1 MTTQAQARPR
11 RAPRSAAPA
20 TARKAVTSRQPTRR
34 PVLHALTAAE
44 EAVRRD
50 SMHIRIPMLGE
61 LQLPPREEVAFLG
74 GVAALAVVGVLEWPV
89 AVLLGVGHELAT
101 NRHNKLLRAFG
112 EALEES

>member
-20 TARKAVTSRQPTRR
+20 TTRKAAAKRPTTR
-34 PVLHALTAAE
+34 PVRHALTAAE
-44 EAVRRD
+44 RAVRRD
-50 SMHIRIPMLGE
+50 TMHIRLPIVGE
-61 LQLPPREEVAFLG
+61 LQLPAREEVAFLG

-89 AVLLGVGHELAT
+89 ALLLGVGHELAT
-101 NRHNKLLRAFG
+101 SHHNKLLRAFG